1 MNIYNERINIIMA
14 TIGTFFVWLFG
25 AWDLPLMTLVT
36 FMVLDYITGITK
48 AFINKQLSS
57 EYGSKGIVKKS
68 TIFIILIV
76 AVSLDR
82 LLGQGW
88 VFRSI
93 ACFWYI
99 GNEGFSILENVIA
112 IGLPVPEEL
121 KNALIQLKKGNKK
134 YSEKVGN

>member
-14 TIGTFFVWLFG
+14 TIWTFFVWLFG

-48 AFINKQLSS
+48 AFINKQISS
-57 EYGSKGIVKKS
+57 EYGGKGILKKS

-93 ACFWYI
+93 TCFWYI
-99 GNEGFSILENVIA
+99 GNEGFSILENIIA
-112 IGLPVPEEL
+112 IGIPVPEEL

>member
-14 TIGTFFVWLFG
+14 TVGTFFVWLFG

-36 FMVLDYITGITK
+36 FMVLDYITGVTK

-57 EYGSKGIVKKS
+57 EYGGKGIVKKS

-112 IGLPVPEEL
+112 IGIPVPEEL
-121 KNALIQLKKGNKK
+121 KSALIQLKKGNKK
-134 YSEKVGN
+134 YSER